1 VTEREAPRVERGAPR
16 VERGAPRVERGAPRV
31 WVRVASWFR
40 PYRGLVCL
48 SLLLVALSVALSAV
62 GPLLLRRVIDV
73 AISRHAVGLLGWL
86 CGAMIVAGVL
96 SSAVTI
102 GQSAL
107 TNWIGQKVVHDLRV
121 ALYDR
126 VQRMPIAFFAAEP
139 ATEIQARLVSDIG
152 GINDVLTF
160 TAQSALASAI
170 GLVTSCIVMLVMS
183 WPLALASLVLALA
196 LGILNSRFAA
206 RRLSFAR
213 QRQHQVAEMLRVV
226 GEDLTLPGVI
236 LGRTMHRHDWQRSRF
251 TEVSGQ
257 IGELTYRQR
266 LAGSTARGLISVTLA
281 CLPPTVYW
289 LSGTVL
295 PGLTLGTVVVVSTL
309 QVRIS
314 APIQQL
320 LGLGATVQSSR
331 AMFERVFGYLDLA
344 ATERLTPER
353 LTPERLTPERLTPGR
368 LTPGPPGGTA
378 VSTAPAL
385 RVDDVSYRYGAGERA
400 ALDGVRAELPPG
412 SLTLI
417 VGESGCGKSTL
428 AMILAGLVPPGTGS
442 VGVAGIGPAPQHR
455 LRGLVVLA
463 AQDAV
468 LFNSTLRENLLF
480 GRPDAS
486 GGELAAAISAVGLG
500 ELIRRLPGGLDTA
513 VGERGY
519 ELSGGERQRVA
530 LARALLTRAPV
541 LVLDEATSALDVAA
555 AERVHRGVVQHCR
568 GRSLV
573 VIAHRIPVLRPW
585 DQVLVMERGRVAES
599 GLHHEL
605 AAVGGRYAQML
616 TLQAR
621 PSQPQPPFAS
631 VSELALGGSQ

>member
-1 VTEREAPRVERGAPR
+1 MTGLPEL
-16 VERGAPRVERGAPRV
+16 RV
-31 WVRVASWFR
+31 WLRVASWFR
-40 PYRGLVCL
+40 PYRSLVCL
-48 SLLLVALSVALSAV
+48 SLLLVILSVALSAI

-73 AISRHAVGLLGWL
+73 AISRHAAGLLGWL

-96 SSAVTI
+96 SSAITI

-107 TNWIGQKVVHDLRV
+107 TNRIGQKVVHDLRV
-121 ALYDR
+121 AVYDR

-170 GLVTSCIVMLVMS
+170 GLITSCVVMLVLS
-183 WPLALASLVLALA
+183 WPLALASLALA
-196 LGILNSRFAA
+196 LGLGILNGRFAA

-213 QRQHQVAEMLRVV
+213 QRQHQVTQMLRVV
-226 GEDLTLPGVI
+226 GEDLVLPGVI

-251 TEVSGQ
+251 TEISAQ
-257 IGELTYRQR
+257 IGELTFRQR

-281 CLPPTVYW
+281 CLPPAAYW

-295 PGLTLGTVVVVSTL
+295 PRLTLGTVVVVSTL
-309 QVRIS
+309 QVRLS
-314 APIQQL
+314 GPIQQL

-331 AMFERVFGYLDLA
+331 AMFERVFGYLDLP
-344 ATERLTPER
+344 ATVRLTS
-353 LTPERLTPERLTPGR
+353 
-368 LTPGPPGGTA
+368 GPPGGTA
-378 VSTAPAL
+378 LSDAPAL
-385 RVDDVSYRYGAGERA
+385 RVDHVSYRYRAGERA
-400 ALDGVRAELPPG
+400 ALDGVCAELPPG
-412 SLTLI
+412 SVTLI

-428 AMILAGLVPPGTGS
+428 AMVLAGLVPPSAGR
-442 VGVAGIGPAPQHR
+442 VGVAGTGPAPQHL

-463 AQDAV
+463 AQEAV
-468 LFNSTLRENLLF
+468 LFNTSLRENLLF
-480 GRPDAS
+480 GRPSAS
-486 GGELAAAISAVGLG
+486 RGEIAAAISAAGLA
-500 ELIRRLPGGLDTA
+500 ELIGRLPGGLDTA

-530 LARALLTRAPV
+530 LARALLTQAPV

-568 GRSLV
+568 GRTLV
-573 VIAHRIPVLRPW
+573 VIAHRIPALRPS
-585 DQVLVMERGRVAES
+585 DRVLVMERGRVAES

-605 AAVGGRYAQML
+605 AMAGGRYARML

-621 PSQPQPPFAS
+621 PSQPRPQLTS
-631 VSELALGGSQ
+631 VSELALGSSQ